1 MKRIALTLFCLSL
14 IGCSP
19 LGITTSK
26 IVKTEYVRPE
36 LQEVPEEP
44 SYYKVEF
51 FKTNGSYCL
60 DPENA
65 KSLLKNIELMRGYCS
80 ELRLILENLKGEVK
94 GEGGK

>member
-1 MKRIALTLFCLSL
+1 MSL

-19 LGITTSK
+19 LELTTSK

-36 LQEVPEEP
+36 FPEIPEEP

-51 FKTNGSYCL
+51 FKANGSYCL

-80 ELRLILENLKGEVK
+80 ELRLILESLKGKVK

>member
-1 MKRIALTLFCLSL
+1 LSL

-19 LGITTSK
+19 FRLTTSK
-26 IVKTEYVRPE
+26 IVKTEYVSPE

-44 SYYKVEF
+44 SYYRIEF

-65 KSLLKNIELMRGYCS
+65 KNLLKNIELMRGYCS
-80 ELRLILENLKGEVK
+80 ELRLILENLKGE
-94 GEGGK
+94 GGK

>member
-1 MKRIALTLFCLSL
+1 LSL

-19 LGITTSK
+19 LGLTTSK

-51 FKTNGSYCL
+51 FETNGSYCL

-65 KSLLKNIELMRGYCS
+65 KNLLKNIELMRGYCS
-80 ELRLILENLKGEVK
+80 ELKLILESLQWKDNGTKKETK
-94 GEGGK
+94 

>member
-1 MKRIALTLFCLSL
+1 LSL

-19 LGITTSK
+19 LGLTASK

-36 LQEVPEEP
+36 LPEVPEEP

-51 FKTNGSYCL
+51 FKANGSYCL

-65 KSLLKNIELMRGYCS
+65 KSLLKNIELMRSYCS
-80 ELRLILENLKGEVK
+80 ELRLILESLKGEVK

>member
-1 MKRIALTLFCLSL
+1 MKHIALMIFCLSL

-19 LGITTSK
+19 FRLTTSK

-51 FKTNGSYCL
+51 FKANGSYCL

-80 ELRLILENLKGEVK
+80 ELRLILENLKGE
-94 GEGGK
+94 GGK